1 MNKLISSL
9 LMAFVCIGAM
19 AEEDTKEYKT
29 YVKNDHHVFYCSH
42 NGILVVVDPTIGG
55 LFEPHITIINDSGHE
70 FLFEPKKIKVSA
82 YAIPGNTYK
91 GTRYRTERFLSKG
104 DTLCFEK
111 DELTMYTPEKYTKKR
126 VNSMWWSDFLGEV
139 LVAGVETLASTGDK
153 RTEYWNDVRRDRR
166 NQEAEAE
173 RKAERARISE
183 GYWKA
188 NTIFNCSEHEGFIAI
203 KPIKSQYIIL
213 DIPVDG
219 ENFHFLIDNNAHY

>member
-1 MNKLISSL
+1 MKKLISSL

-29 YVKNDHHVFYCSH
+29 YVKNDHHVFCCSH

-91 GTRYRTERFLSKG
+91 GTRYRTERFLSRG

>member
-1 MNKLISSL
+1 
-9 LMAFVCIGAM
+9 MAFVCIGAM
-19 AEEDTKEYKT
+19 AEQDTKEYKT

-173 RKAERARISE
+173 RKAERERISE

-188 NTIFNCSEHEGFIAI
+188 NTIFDCSEHEGFIAI

>member
-1 MNKLISSL
+1 
-9 LMAFVCIGAM
+9 MAFVCIGAM
-19 AEEDTKEYKT
+19 AEQDTKEYKT

-111 DELTMYTPEKYTKKR
+111 DELQVYTPEKYTKKR
-126 VNSMWWSDFLGEV
+126 VNSIWWSDFLGEV

-173 RKAERARISE
+173 RVAERERISE

-188 NTIFNCSEHEGFIAI
+188 NTIFDCSEHEGFIAI
-203 KPIKSQYIIL
+203 KPIKTQYIIL

>member
-1 MNKLISSL
+1 
-9 LMAFVCIGAM
+9 MAFVCIGAM
-19 AEEDTKEYKT
+19 AEQDTKEYKT

-111 DELTMYTPEKYTKKR
+111 DELQVYTPEKYTKKR
-126 VNSMWWSDFLGEV
+126 VNSIWWSDFLGEV

-173 RKAERARISE
+173 RVAERERISE

-188 NTIFNCSEHEGFIAI
+188 NTIFDCSEHEGFIAI

>member
-1 MNKLISSL
+1 MKKLISSL

-19 AEEDTKEYKT
+19 AEQDTKEYKT

-166 NQEAEAE
+166 NHEAEAE

>member
-1 MNKLISSL
+1 MKKLISSL

-19 AEEDTKEYKT
+19 AEQDTKEYKT

-188 NTIFNCSEHEGFIAI
+188 NTIFDCSEHEGFIAI
-203 KPIKSQYIIL
+203 KPVKTQYIIL

>member
-1 MNKLISSL
+1 MKKLISSL

-19 AEEDTKEYKT
+19 AEQDTKEYKT

-173 RKAERARISE
+173 RKAERERISE

-188 NTIFNCSEHEGFIAI
+188 NTIFDCSEHEGFIAI

>member
-1 MNKLISSL
+1 MMKLILGL

-19 AEEDTKEYKT
+19 AEQDTKEYKT
-29 YVKNDHHVFYCSH
+29 FVKNNHHVFYCSH
-42 NGILVVVDPTIGG
+42 NGIHVVVDPTIGG
-55 LFEPHITIINDSGHE
+55 LFEPHITIINNSGHE

-82 YAIPGNTYK
+82 YAIPGNTHK
-91 GTRYRTERFLSKG
+91 GTRYRTERFLSRG

-111 DELTMYTPEKYTKKR
+111 DELTMYTPEKYTKKKI
-126 VNSMWWSDFLGEV
+126 NSMRWDDFFGEV
-139 LVAGVETLASTGDK
+139 LVVAVETLASSGDK

-173 RKAERARISE
+173 RVAERTRISE

-188 NTIFNCSEHEGFIAI
+188 NTIFNHTEREGFIAI

>member
-1 MNKLISSL
+1 MKKLISSL

-19 AEEDTKEYKT
+19 AEQDTKEYKT

-111 DELTMYTPEKYTKKR
+111 DELQVYTPEKYTKKR

-173 RKAERARISE
+173 RKAERERISE

-188 NTIFNCSEHEGFIAI
+188 NTIFDCSEHEGFIAI
-203 KPIKSQYIIL
+203 KPVKTQYIIL

>member
-1 MNKLISSL
+1 
-9 LMAFVCIGAM
+9 MAFVCIGAM
-19 AEEDTKEYKT
+19 AEQDTKEYKT

-111 DELTMYTPEKYTKKR
+111 DELQVYTPEKYTKKR
-126 VNSMWWSDFLGEV
+126 VNSIWWSDFLGEV

-173 RKAERARISE
+173 RKAERERISE

-188 NTIFNCSEHEGFIAI
+188 NTIFDCSEHEGFIAI

>member
-1 MNKLISSL
+1 
-9 LMAFVCIGAM
+9 MAFVCIGAM
-19 AEEDTKEYKT
+19 AEQDTKEYKT

-111 DELTMYTPEKYTKKR
+111 DELQVYTPEKYTKKR

-173 RKAERARISE
+173 RKAERERISE

-188 NTIFNCSEHEGFIAI
+188 NTIFDRSEHEGFIAI

>member
-1 MNKLISSL
+1 MKKLISSL
-9 LMAFVCIGAM
+9 LMTFVCIGAM
-19 AEEDTKEYKT
+19 AEQDTKEYKT